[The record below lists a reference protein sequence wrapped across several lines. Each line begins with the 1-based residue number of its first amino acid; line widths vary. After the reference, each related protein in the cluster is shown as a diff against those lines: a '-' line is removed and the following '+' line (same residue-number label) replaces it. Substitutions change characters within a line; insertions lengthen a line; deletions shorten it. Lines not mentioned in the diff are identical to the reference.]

1 MTKRVAI
8 ATLGCKVNQADSAA
22 IAEAIEGR
30 GFSLVPFD
38 QEADIYIVNTCT
50 VTARTDYQSR
60 QLVRR
65 AARLNPAA
73 AIVATGCYAQVAP
86 ESLRGLP
93 GVVLVVGTAEKSR
106 IPEMIAGL
114 DLTRPGVVFVGDL
127 SSARTFA
134 RPGAIRFAGH
144 TRAFLKVQE
153 GCDARCRYCIVPLAR
168 GPSRSLPL
176 PEALAK
182 LKELGEA
189 GYRETVLTGIHLGAY
204 GRDLEPPTNLPLL
217 LAAAEQQ
224 GGIER
229 LRLSS
234 VEPRE
239 VTEDLIAL
247 MRRSRIFCR
256 HLHIPLQSG
265 DDEILRRM
273 GRDYDS
279 AFYGALLSA
288 VAAAVPDIALG
299 ADVMAGFPGET
310 RAQFAATCE
319 FLRESQLAYLH
330 VFPYSDRPGTEA
342 SRMDGKVDAAEKKR
356 RAQILRE
363 IGQQKRRAFAE
374 RFLGRELSVLIEG
387 RNAGGYVRGFSGN
400 YIPVVL
406 RHEGLDLTNRIVRV
420 RIESFRE
427 ERLHGIIAGA

>member
-1 MTKRVAI
+1 MKKRVAI

-30 GFSLVPFD
+30 GLCLVPFD

-73 AIVATGCYAQVAP
+73 AVVVTGCYAQVAP
-86 ESLRGLP
+86 ESVRGLP
-93 GVVLVVGTAEKSR
+93 GVVLVAGTAEKSR
-106 IPEMIAGL
+106 IPEMIAGP
-114 DLTRPGVVFVGDL
+114 DLTRPGGVFVGDL
-127 SSARTFA
+127 SSARTFT

-144 TRAFLKVQE
+144 TRAFLKVQD
-153 GCDARCRYCIVPLAR
+153 GCDARCRYCIVPRAR

-176 PEALAK
+176 PETLAK

-247 MRRSRIFCR
+247 MRRSHIFCR

-273 GRDYDS
+273 GRDYDA

-310 RAQFAATCE
+310 PAQFAGTCE
-319 FLRESQLAYLH
+319 FLRESPLAYLH

-420 RIESFRE
+420 RMESFRE
-427 ERLHGIIAGA
+427 EKLHGIIAGA

>member
-1 MTKRVAI
+1 MKKRVAI

-73 AIVATGCYAQVAP
+73 AVVATGCYAQVAP

-93 GVVLVVGTAEKSR
+93 GVVLVAGTAEKSR

-114 DLTRPGVVFVGDL
+114 DLTRPGGVFVGDL

-153 GCDARCRYCIVPLAR
+153 GCDARCRYCIVPRAR

-273 GRDYDS
+273 GRDYDA

-310 RAQFAATCE
+310 PAQFAGTCE
-319 FLRESQLAYLH
+319 FLRESPLAYLH

-363 IGQQKRRAFAE
+363 IGQQKRRVFAE
-374 RFLGRELSVLIEG
+374 RFLGCELSVLIEG

-427 ERLHGIIAGA
+427 EKLHGIIAGE

>member
-1 MTKRVAI
+1 MKKRVAI

-73 AIVATGCYAQVAP
+73 AVVVTGCYAQVAP

-93 GVVLVVGTAEKSR
+93 GVVLVAGTAEKNR

-114 DLTRPGVVFVGDL
+114 DLTRPGGVFVGDL

-153 GCDARCRYCIVPLAR
+153 GCDARCRYCIVPRAR

-176 PEALAK
+176 PEALAR

-247 MRRSRIFCR
+247 MRRSRLICR

-273 GRDYDS
+273 GRDYDA

-310 RAQFAATCE
+310 PAQFAGTCE
-319 FLRESQLAYLH
+319 FLRESPLAYLH

-374 RFLGRELSVLIEG
+374 RFLGRELSVLIEE
-387 RNAGGYVRGFSGN
+387 RNAGGQVRGFSGN

-427 ERLHGIIAGA
+427 EKLHGIIARE

>member
-310 RAQFAATCE
+310 PAQFAATCE

>member
-1 MTKRVAI
+1 V
-8 ATLGCKVNQADSAA
+8 
-22 IAEAIEGR
+22 
-30 GFSLVPFD
+30 
-38 QEADIYIVNTCT
+38 
-50 VTARTDYQSR
+50 
-60 QLVRR
+60 
-65 AARLNPAA
+65 
-73 AIVATGCYAQVAP
+73 TGCYAQVAP

-93 GVVLVVGTAEKSR
+93 GVVLVAGTAEKSR

-114 DLTRPGVVFVGDL
+114 DPMRPGGVFVGDL

-134 RPGAIRFAGH
+134 GPGAIRFAGH

-153 GCDARCRYCIVPLAR
+153 GCDARCRYCIVPRAR

-176 PEALAK
+176 PETLAK

-204 GRDLEPPTNLPLL
+204 GRDLEPPTNLPFL

-234 VEPRE
+234 IEPRE

-247 MRRSRIFCR
+247 MRRSRLICR

-273 GRDYDS
+273 GRNYDV
-279 AFYGALLSA
+279 AFYRALLSA
-288 VAAAVPDIALG
+288 IAAAVPDIALG

-310 RAQFAATCE
+310 PAQFSGTCE
-319 FLRESQLAYLH
+319 FLRESPLAYLH

-387 RNAGGYVRGFSGN
+387 RNAGGYVQGFSGN
-400 YIPVVL
+400 YIPVAL

-427 ERLHGIIAGA
+427 EKLHGIIAGE